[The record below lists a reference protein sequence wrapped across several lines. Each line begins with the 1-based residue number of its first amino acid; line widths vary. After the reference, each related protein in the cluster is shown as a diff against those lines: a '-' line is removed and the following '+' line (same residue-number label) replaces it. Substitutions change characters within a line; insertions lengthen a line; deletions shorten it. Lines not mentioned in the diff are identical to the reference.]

1 MKAKINKLKKKRVAD
16 FQNLLT
22 IKFLK
27 IYHLRKLL
35 LKGDEIDFEKIIS
48 SVKDFSIQNN
58 TKLYFVYLPEYRRYS
73 QKSFDN
79 NRYVKIK
86 KLIKKLNI
94 NFIDIHQEFSKT
106 GDPPQFFPIRV
117 GGHYN
122 IKGYELIANKLSEV
136 SKN

>member
-1 MKAKINKLKKKRVAD
+1 M
-16 FQNLLT
+16 
-22 IKFLK
+22 
-27 IYHLRKLL
+27 
-35 LKGDEIDFEKIIS
+35 KGDEIDFEKIIS

-106 GDPPQFFPIRV
+106 GDPLQFFPFRV